1 MEVKKNRLA
10 QEIDIDNNPVINK
23 DNDIIPEENK
33 DIKEEEITPTPVL
46 TEEEIREEIKLIEE
60 TNIITMIEDIIE
72 PNPEPIENVEDIP
85 TTAEAV
91 PVIERPKNT
100 VRYIDG
106 GFTF

>member
-1 MEVKKNRLA
+1 MENKKRLA
-10 QEIDIDNNPVINK
+10 QEIDVDNNPEPVI
-23 DNDIIPEENK
+23 
-33 DIKEEEITPTPVL
+33 EITPTPII
-46 TEEEIREEIKLIEE
+46 TEEDIREEIKLIEE

-85 TTAEAV
+85 TIAEAI

-106 GFTF
+106 FTF

>member
-1 MEVKKNRLA
+1 MEKKNQQA
-10 QEIDIDNNPVINK
+10 QDINSIEEINNNPEPVI
-23 DNDIIPEENK
+23 
-33 DIKEEEITPTPVL
+33 EITPTPTPII
-46 TEEEIREEIKLIEE
+46 TEEEIKEEIKPIEE

-72 PNPEPIENVEDIP
+72 PNPEFEEDVADTP
-85 TTAEAV
+85 TTEAV

>member
-1 MEVKKNRLA
+1 MELKKNRLA
-10 QEIDIDNNPVINK
+10 QDIDIDNNPVNK
-23 DNDIIPEENK
+23 DIIPEDK
-33 DIKEEEITPTPVL
+33 DIKEITPTPVI
-46 TEEEIREEIKLIEE
+46 TEEDIREEIKLIEE

-72 PNPEPIENVEDIP
+72 PIPEFGEDIADTST

-106 GFTF
+106 FTF